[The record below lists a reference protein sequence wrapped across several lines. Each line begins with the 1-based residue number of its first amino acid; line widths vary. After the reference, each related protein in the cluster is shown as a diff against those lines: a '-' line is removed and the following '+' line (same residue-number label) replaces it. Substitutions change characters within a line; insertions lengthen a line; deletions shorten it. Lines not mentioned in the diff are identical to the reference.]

1 MDFKINYTDKE
12 LSSWGGMEFM
22 RRLMSK
28 TGIIDFL
35 EQMDNLPIQGSNRG
49 YSPIQLIVSFWV
61 SIWCGGNRYSHLEI
75 LRHDNVL
82 KKLFGWKE
90 MAGYKAYMRYF
101 EKFDLGTNQR
111 VFQDLYEWFFNQLK
125 FDNYTLDFD
134 STIMTR
140 YGEQEGAKK
149 GYNPTKKGRNS
160 HHPLL
165 AFVAECRMI
174 ANLWLRPG
182 NTSSSSNFEGFLLD
196 TLDKLKGK
204 TVGLIRM
211 DSGFF
216 NKGILDLM
224 EMKSLNYIIAVR
236 FYMPIQRAVSN
247 QKTWLNI
254 SKGLDIA
261 EFEYKAEQWANPR
274 RIVVIRQQKDERPKA
289 TGKQLSLFEDNI
301 ELGKYRYSAY
311 VTNMT
316 LPPKIVWDS
325 YKGRADSENR
335 IKELKEDFGMDS
347 FATTNFYALEATLN
361 FIMIAYNLMSL
372 FKQAIVKSKVQPQ
385 LKTLR
390 YKLFATASYITKNGN
405 QRILNLA
412 ISIKN
417 RKWWNGLFGNYD
429 DIVFPYQF
437 QT

>member
-1 MDFKINYTDKE
+1 MDFKIEYTDKE

-22 RRLMSK
+22 RRLMEK
-28 TGIIDFL
+28 TCILDFL
-35 EQMDNLPIQGSNRG
+35 EKMDSLPTQGSNRG
-49 YSPIQLIVSFWV
+49 YSPVQLICSFWV
-61 SIWCGGNRYSHLEI
+61 SIWCGGNKYSHLEI

-90 MAGYKAYMRYF
+90 MAGYKAYLRYF
-101 EKFDLGTNQR
+101 DKFNLATNQR
-111 VFQDLYEWFFNQLK
+111 VFQQLYEWFFNQLK

-140 YGEQEGAKK
+140 YGEQQGAKK

-165 AFVAECRMI
+165 AFVADCRMI
-174 ANLWLRPG
+174 ANLWMRPG
-182 NTSSSSNFEGFLLD
+182 NTSSSSNFEGFFLD
-196 TLDKLKGK
+196 TLAKLKGK
-204 TVGLIRM
+204 KVGLIRM
-211 DSGFF
+211 DSGFY
-216 NKGILDLM
+216 NKGILDLL
-224 EMKSLNYIIAVR
+224 ESKSLNYIIAVR
-236 FYMPIQRAVSN
+236 FYLPIQRAVCDHKN
-247 QKTWLNI
+247 WLNI
-254 SKGLDIA
+254 AKGLDIA
-261 EFEYKAEQWANPR
+261 EFDYQAEGWESAR
-274 RIVVIRQQKDERPKA
+274 RIVVVRQLKADRPKA
-289 TGKQLSLFEDNI
+289 TGKQLSLFEDNV

-311 VTNMT
+311 VTNLT
-316 LPPKIVWDS
+316 LPSKVVWDS

-372 FKQAIVKSKVQPQ
+372 FKQVIVQTKVQPQ

-412 ISIKN
+412 IAIKN
-417 RKWWNGLFGNYD
+417 RKWWDGLFGKYD

>member
-12 LSSWGGMEFM
+12 LSSWGGMDFM
-22 RRLMSK
+22 RRLLSK
-28 TGIIDFL
+28 TGILDYL
-35 EQMDNLPIQGSNRG
+35 EQLDDLPKQGSNRG
-49 YSPIQLIVSFWV
+49 YSPVQLICSFWV
-61 SIWCGGNRYSHLEI
+61 SIWCGGNRYNHLEI
-75 LRHDNVL
+75 LRQDNVL
-82 KKLFGWKE
+82 KKMFGWRE

-101 EKFDLGTNQR
+101 GKFDLATNQK
-111 VFQDLYEWFFNQLK
+111 VFQSLYAWYFNQLK

-140 YGEQEGAKK
+140 YGSQEGAKK

-160 HHPLL
+160 HHPLM
-165 AFVAECRMI
+165 AFVAECRMV
-174 ANLWLRPG
+174 ANMWVRPG
-182 NTSSSSNFEGFLLD
+182 NTGAASNFEGFLFD

-204 TVGLIRM
+204 TIGLLRM

-216 NKGILDLM
+216 NKEILDLL
-224 EMKSLNYIIAVR
+224 ELKQLNYIIAVR
-236 FYMPIQRAVSN
+236 FYTTIQRIISYH
-247 QKTWLNI
+247 QTWVNI
-254 SKGLDIA
+254 AQGIDITEITYQA
-261 EFEYKAEQWANPR
+261 EDWEKPR
-274 RIVVIRQQKDERPKA
+274 RIVVVRQHKEDRPNA
-289 TGKQLSLFEDNI
+289 TGKELSLFEDNI

-311 VTNMT
+311 ITNLT

-347 FATTNFYALEATLN
+347 FATNNFFALEATLN

-372 FKQAIVKSKVQPQ
+372 FKQAIFQTKTQPQ

-417 RKWWNGLFGNYD
+417 RKWWDGLFGKYD
-429 DIVFPYQF
+429 DLLFPYQF

>member
-1 MDFKINYTDKE
+1 MDFKIEYTDKE

-22 RRLMSK
+22 KRLMVK
-28 TGIIDFL
+28 TCILDFL
-35 EQMDNLPIQGSNRG
+35 EKMDSLPTQGSNRG
-49 YSPIQLIVSFWV
+49 YSPVQLICSFWV
-61 SIWCGGNRYSHLEI
+61 SIWCGGNKYSHLEI

-90 MAGYKAYMRYF
+90 MAGYKAYLRYF
-101 EKFDLGTNQR
+101 DKFNLATNQR
-111 VFQDLYEWFFNQLK
+111 VFQQLYEWFFNQLK

-140 YGEQEGAKK
+140 YGEQQGAKK

-165 AFVAECRMI
+165 AFVADCRMV
-174 ANLWLRPG
+174 ANLWMRPG
-182 NTSSSSNFEGFLLD
+182 NTSSSSNFEGFFLD
-196 TLDKLKGK
+196 TLAKLKGK
-204 TVGLIRM
+204 KVGLIRM
-211 DSGFF
+211 DSGFY
-216 NKGILDLM
+216 NKGILDLL
-224 EMKSLNYIIAVR
+224 ESKSLNYIIAVR
-236 FYMPIQRAVSN
+236 FYLPIQRAVCDH
-247 QKTWLNI
+247 KTWLNI

-261 EFEYKAEQWANPR
+261 EFDYQAEGWESAR
-274 RIVVIRQQKDERPKA
+274 RIVVVRQLKADRPKA
-289 TGKQLSLFEDNI
+289 TGKQLSLFDDNV

-311 VTNMT
+311 VTNLT
-316 LPPKIVWDS
+316 LPSKVVWDS

-372 FKQAIVKSKVQPQ
+372 FKQVIVQTKVQPQ

-405 QRILNLA
+405 QRVLNLA
-412 ISIKN
+412 IAIKN
-417 RKWWNGLFGNYD
+417 RKWWDGLFGKYD

>member
-1 MDFKINYTDKE
+1 MDFKIEYTDKE

-22 RRLMSK
+22 RRLMVK
-28 TGIIDFL
+28 TCILDFL
-35 EQMDNLPIQGSNRG
+35 EKMDSLPTQGSNRG
-49 YSPIQLIVSFWV
+49 YSPVQLICSFWV
-61 SIWCGGNRYSHLEI
+61 SIWCGGNKYSHLEI

-90 MAGYKAYMRYF
+90 MAGYKAYLRYF
-101 EKFDLGTNQR
+101 DKFNLATNQR
-111 VFQDLYEWFFNQLK
+111 VFQQLYEWFFNQLK

-140 YGEQEGAKK
+140 YGEQQGAKK

-165 AFVAECRMI
+165 AFVADCRMI
-174 ANLWLRPG
+174 ANLWMRPG
-182 NTSSSSNFEGFLLD
+182 NTSSSSNFEGFFLD
-196 TLDKLKGK
+196 TLAKLKGK
-204 TVGLIRM
+204 KVGLIRM
-211 DSGFF
+211 DSGFY
-216 NKGILDLM
+216 NKGILDLL
-224 EMKSLNYIIAVR
+224 ESKSLNYIIAVR
-236 FYMPIQRAVSN
+236 FYLPIQRAVCDHKN
-247 QKTWLNI
+247 WLNI
-254 SKGLDIA
+254 AKGLDIA
-261 EFEYKAEQWANPR
+261 EFDYQAEGWESAR
-274 RIVVIRQQKDERPKA
+274 RIVVVRQLKADRPKA
-289 TGKQLSLFEDNI
+289 TGKQLSLFEDNV

-311 VTNMT
+311 VTNLT
-316 LPPKIVWDS
+316 LPSKVVWDS

-372 FKQAIVKSKVQPQ
+372 FKQVIVQTKVQPQ

-412 ISIKN
+412 IAIKN
-417 RKWWNGLFGNYD
+417 RKWWDGLFGKYD